1 MLADSRE
8 GVLFSEN
15 SCYRK
20 INANG
25 LMEIMDLPY
34 LMHRCQKGPFSQD
47 GWKTVK
53 LQVLI

>member
-15 SCYRK
+15 GCYKK
-20 INANG
+20 INADG

-34 LMHRCQKGPFSQD
+34 LMHGCQKGPFSQD